1 MKNRIKVAFVGF
13 NEACARLVEALR
25 GDPRVELVGIVA
37 GERPTGWPETE
48 VIPRLFGDTRELESA
63 ANPDVVFL
71 AEEAD
76 EGVFSGEVVPVWEGA
91 SMEYLTSFLS
101 GRAVL
106 EKKIREEI
114 EQVTSLCSDT
124 RLAEAYSDP
133 FPKLTQLMD
142 RAMALFDMRFGMIAV
157 PGEVGSEMVILM
169 ARGDKVKGLV
179 GRSLGMATSLCGEAF
194 NQGRPMQ
201 RKVSEEF
208 EEFDFLSRENIT
220 KAILVPMRA
229 EGRVVGV
236 FLLGGDG
243 EDELDSLKLSLF
255 ALVADQAGLVLQIA
269 RLYSELEANLN
280 LDSLTGLYNQHYFLR
295 RLSEEISRARRY
307 SLNVSLVL
315 MELDDL
321 SGYRERNGRTMAEL
335 VLSDLGSLI
344 KRSTREVDVAARYGE
359 DRIAVLLPET
369 RRIGA
374 LRLAER
380 LLGIVADY
388 PFPSTM
394 KGETER
400 LTACAGI
407 ASYPANAENDR
418 ELLFKAMEAL
428 ERAKKAGPGN
438 FHLYGT

>member
-1 MKNRIKVAFVGF
+1 MRDRIRVAFVGF
-13 NEACARLVEALR
+13 NEACARLVEALS
-25 GDPRVELVGIVA
+25 GDPRVEMVGIVTGKTP
-37 GERPTGWPETE
+37 GEWPGSL
-48 VIPRLFGDTRELESA
+48 PLPPLFDDPRELEERTR
-63 ANPDVVFL
+63 PDVVFL
-71 AEEAD
+71 AQEAGEE
-76 EGVFSGEVVPVWEGA
+76 VFSGEVVPVWEGA

-106 EKKIREEI
+106 ERRIKEEI

-124 RLAEAYSDP
+124 RLADAYSDP
-133 FPKLTQLMD
+133 FPKLAQLMD

-157 PGEVGSEMVILM
+157 PGEVGSEMVVLM
-169 ARGDKVKGLV
+169 ARGSKVEGLT
-179 GRSLGMATSLCGEAF
+179 GRSLSMNSSLCGEVF
-194 NQGRPMQ
+194 NRGRPLQ
-201 RKVSEEF
+201 GKVTEESEEF
-208 EEFDFLSRENIT
+208 EFLSREGVS

-236 FLLGGDG
+236 FLLGNEG
-243 EDELDSLKLSLF
+243 ESELDSLRLSLF
-255 ALVADQAGLVLQIA
+255 SLVADQAGLVLQIA

-307 SLNVSLVL
+307 SLNVSLIL
-315 MELDDL
+315 LELDDL
-321 SGYRERNGRTMAEL
+321 AGYRERNGRTMAEL
-335 VLSDLGSLI
+335 VLSDLGSLL
-344 KRSTREVDVAARYGE
+344 KRSTREVDLAARYGE
-359 DRIAVLLPET
+359 ERFALLLPET

-380 LLGIVADY
+380 LLGTIADY
-388 PFPSTM
+388 PFPSAR
-394 KGETER
+394 KGETEK

-418 ELLFKAMEAL
+418 ELLFKAMDAL
-428 ERAKKAGPGN
+428 ERARKTGPGS

>member
-1 MKNRIKVAFVGF
+1 VTDRIRVAFVGF
-13 NEACARLVEALR
+13 NEACARLVEALA
-25 GDPRVELVGIVA
+25 GDPRVEVVGIV
-37 GERPTGWPETE
+37 GTEGPRGWPEA
-48 VIPRLFGDTRELESA
+48 VPVPPLLSDPADLEKRA
-63 ANPDVVFL
+63 RPDVVFL
-71 AEEAD
+71 AKEAD

-106 EKKIREEI
+106 ERKMREEI
-114 EQVTSLCSDT
+114 EQVTSLCADT
-124 RLAEAYSDP
+124 RLAEAYGDP
-133 FPKLTQLMD
+133 FPKLAQLMD
-142 RAMALFDMRFGMIAV
+142 RAMALFDMKFGMIAV
-157 PGEVGSEMVILM
+157 PGEVGQEMSVLM
-169 ARGDKVKGLV
+169 ARGSRAEGLA
-179 GRSLGMATSLCGEAF
+179 GRSLGMNSSLCGEAF
-194 NQGRPMQ
+194 NQGKPLQ
-201 RKVSEEF
+201 RRVTEECEEF
-208 EEFDFLSRENIT
+208 EFLSREGVA

-236 FLLGGDG
+236 FLLADEG

-255 ALVADQAGLVLQIA
+255 SLVADQAGLVLQIA

-280 LDSLTGLYNQHYFLR
+280 LDSLTGLYNQHFFLR

-315 MELDDL
+315 LELDDL

-344 KRSTREVDVAARYGE
+344 KRSTREVDLAARYGE
-359 DRIAVLLPET
+359 ERFALLLPET

-380 LLGIVADY
+380 LLGIIADY
-388 PFPSTM
+388 PFPSAR

-400 LTACAGI
+400 LTACAGV

-418 ELLFKAMEAL
+418 ELLFKAMDAL
-428 ERAKKAGPGN
+428 ERAKRSGPGS